1 MHRKTACLVCHVMF
15 SVSNSCQKPRRR
27 RHRLVWWSVYRKKS
41 RRLTRYP
48 RRRVHA
54 NIVCFTPCLRLVV
67 AAIFLIENDLD
78 LYMDGF
84 PFGPSHTKFYS
95 FLVFFFSVF
104 PIQKSHT
111 RPTSI
116 NQTTYSDRRFVYI
129 NNIYLY
135 IYKYSISDF
144 S

>member
-1 MHRKTACLVCHVMF
+1 MHRKIAYLVCHVMF
-15 SVSNSCQKPRRR
+15 FVSNSCQKT
-27 RHRLVWWSVYRKKS
+27 RHHWYGGQFTAEKS

-48 RRRVHA
+48 RRRMHA
-54 NIVCFTPCLRLVV
+54 NIVRFTPCHRFVV
-67 AAIFLIENDLD
+67 VAIFLIENDLD

-104 PIQKSHT
+104 PTQKSHT

-129 NNIYLY
+129 NNIY
-135 IYKYSISDF
+135 IYVHTYSISDF